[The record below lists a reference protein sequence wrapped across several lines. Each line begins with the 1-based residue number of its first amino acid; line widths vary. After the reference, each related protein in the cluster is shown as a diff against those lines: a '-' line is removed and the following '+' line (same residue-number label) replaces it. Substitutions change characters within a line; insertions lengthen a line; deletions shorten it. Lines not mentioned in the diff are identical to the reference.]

1 MSVCKILKDKMLQN
15 TNMNM
20 VVHVPL
26 IKLNSTLFIK
36 HFQHHERN
44 QSAVQKVL
52 NKIKT

>member
-15 TNMNM
+15 TNM